1 MPEAEVGDLRAL
13 VLVLDQDPDRVRVLQ
28 HVAAVARRAVRVDRR
43 PDRADPPQRVV
54 EQGPLEVRLRE
65 DPEGVALADSECEQ
79 PVGDLLDCHGRLV
92 PRDLLP
98 AGLALD
104 QVRGVLASPRGRVAP
119 QAPDRPHELSLRW
132 EGKRGVTAKLP
143 GPTRLIHSGPMRTT
157 WNGSL
162 SFGLVTIP
170 VGLAPATAPKA
181 RASDVTFRTLHR
193 ECGTPIKQKR
203 WCPVHERE
211 VSNDELVKG
220 WEVSKGQFVI
230 VEDADLEAIEQ
241 RDTSRAIEI
250 SRFVPLAEVDPLFFD
265 RTYFLA
271 PSSAEAQRKPYVLL
285 LNAMKETGMAA
296 IGRMVIRGNENF
308 VLIRPKDDA
317 LVLETLFLAEDV
329 RSQAEIDE
337 AVEGIGVSEPELDLA
352 RQLIDSLVGEW
363 EPDDLHSEYRE
374 NLREMLEA
382 KLAGEEI
389 AMPEPVA
396 DAPVVDLMEALKKS
410 VAASK
415 KRDGAKPAAER
426 KKAAP
431 RKRAAAK

>member
-1 MPEAEVGDLRAL
+1 
-13 VLVLDQDPDRVRVLQ
+13 
-28 HVAAVARRAVRVDRR
+28 
-43 PDRADPPQRVV
+43 
-54 EQGPLEVRLRE
+54 
-65 DPEGVALADSECEQ
+65 
-79 PVGDLLDCHGRLV
+79 
-92 PRDLLP
+92 
-98 AGLALD
+98 
-104 QVRGVLASPRGRVAP
+104 
-119 QAPDRPHELSLRW
+119 
-132 EGKRGVTAKLP
+132 
-143 GPTRLIHSGPMRTT
+143 MRTT

-193 ECGTPIKQKR
+193 ECKTPIKQKR

-211 VSNDELVKG
+211 VTNDELVKG

-230 VEDADLEAIEQ
+230 VEDSDLEAIEQ

-271 PSSAEAQRKPYVLL
+271 PSSAEAQRRPYVLL

-308 VLIRPKDDA
+308 VLIRPKGEA

-337 AVEGIGVSEPELDLA
+337 AVEAVDVKDPELELA

-363 EPDDLHSEYRE
+363 EPEALQSEYRQD
-374 NLREMLEA
+374 LRKLLEA

-389 AMPEPVA
+389 AVPEPVA
-396 DAPVVDLMEALKKS
+396 DAPVIDLMEALKKS
-410 VAASK
+410 VAASQ
-415 KRDGAKPAAER
+415 KRDGAKPAAR
-426 KKAAP
+426 KKTAP

>member
-1 MPEAEVGDLRAL
+1 
-13 VLVLDQDPDRVRVLQ
+13 
-28 HVAAVARRAVRVDRR
+28 
-43 PDRADPPQRVV
+43 
-54 EQGPLEVRLRE
+54 
-65 DPEGVALADSECEQ
+65 
-79 PVGDLLDCHGRLV
+79 
-92 PRDLLP
+92 
-98 AGLALD
+98 
-104 QVRGVLASPRGRVAP
+104 
-119 QAPDRPHELSLRW
+119 
-132 EGKRGVTAKLP
+132 
-143 GPTRLIHSGPMRTT
+143 MRTT

-271 PSSAEAQRKPYVLL
+271 PSSAEAQRRPYVLL

-337 AVEGIGVSEPELDLA
+337 AVEAVDVKEPELELA
-352 RQLIDSLVGEW
+352 RQLIDSLVGDW
-363 EPDDLHSEYRE
+363 EPEALQSEYRQ
-374 NLREMLEA
+374 NLRKLLEA

-415 KRDGAKPAAER
+415 KRDGDKPAAAR

>member
-1 MPEAEVGDLRAL
+1 
-13 VLVLDQDPDRVRVLQ
+13 
-28 HVAAVARRAVRVDRR
+28 
-43 PDRADPPQRVV
+43 
-54 EQGPLEVRLRE
+54 
-65 DPEGVALADSECEQ
+65 
-79 PVGDLLDCHGRLV
+79 
-92 PRDLLP
+92 
-98 AGLALD
+98 
-104 QVRGVLASPRGRVAP
+104 
-119 QAPDRPHELSLRW
+119 
-132 EGKRGVTAKLP
+132 
-143 GPTRLIHSGPMRTT
+143 MRTT

-193 ECGTPIKQKR
+193 ECKTPIKQKR
-203 WCPVHERE
+203 WCPVHDRE
-211 VSNDELVKG
+211 VPNEELVKG

-230 VEDADLEAIEQ
+230 VEDADLEAIAQ

-250 SRFVPLAEVDPLFFD
+250 SRFVPLDEIDPLFFD

-285 LNAMKETGMAA
+285 LNAMKETGMGAL
-296 IGRMVIRGNENF
+296 GRMVIRGNENL
-308 VLIRPKDDA
+308 VLVRPKGEA

-337 AVEGIGVSEPELDLA
+337 AVEGIEVSEPELELA

-363 EPDDLHSEYRE
+363 EPADLESEYRH

-389 AMPEPVA
+389 TVPEPVA
-396 DAPVVDLMEALKKS
+396 EAPVVDLMEALRKS

-415 KRDGAKPAAER
+415 GSSSGDGAKAG

-431 RKRAAAK
+431 RKRAAARK